1 MSNLKKEYSTIEQL
15 FEELNLGKVTEV
27 EEVEDNLHDSY
38 IIKAND
44 KEYQV
49 LCYSKRTLN
58 NRLSMIE
65 KEEQIKAME
74 YLRKNGVPVTL
85 PLKFEDDYFISFKKD
100 NYIIYENDDYTY
112 LTNKDLDEKKIKKL
126 ANTQAIIHKLNIKV
140 SLPCPYEKVS
150 INFQKIVNKL
160 AKKNS
165 SLSKL
170 LYDNIYLLDELVEKC
185 NKGLKYAENVLC
197 LSYDYYNLY
206 EIKWD
211 KDYIYLKDFE
221 NCALINPTVSLAEA
235 AYDFT
240 RIDDKINYDFYEE
253 YLRSYLK
260 KYGQVTFDYKEAL
273 NVSLN
278 KQLLY
283 LEELFKLCLKGVE
296 EAMEETRK
304 VIEELIFCSNNFDK
318 LYEIYIK
325 VVKQQ

>member
-1 MSNLKKEYSTIEQL
+1 MSNIKKEYSNVEQL
-15 FEELNLGKVTEV
+15 FEELNLGKITEV
-27 EEVEDNLHDSY
+27 EEIEDNLHDSY
-38 IIKAND
+38 LVKTNS

-58 NRLSMIE
+58 NRISMIE

-74 YLRKNGVPVTL
+74 FLRKNGVPVAL
-85 PLKFEDDYFISFKKD
+85 PIKFEDDYFMSFKKE
-100 NYIIYENDDYTY
+100 NYIIYENDNYSY

-126 ANTQAIIHKLNIKV
+126 ANTQAIIHKLNYKV

-150 INFQKIVNKL
+150 INFQKAVSKL
-160 AKKNS
+160 GKKDPE
-165 SLSKL
+165 LSKL
-170 LYDNIYLLDELVEKC
+170 IYDNIYLLDDLVDNC
-185 NKGLKYAENVLC
+185 NKGLKYAENFLC

-221 NCALINPTVSLAEA
+221 NCALVNPTVALAEA

-240 RIDDKINYDFYEE
+240 RVEDSINYDFYEE
-253 YLRSYLK
+253 YLKSYLK

-283 LEELFKLCLKGVE
+283 LEELLKLCFKGVE
-296 EAMEETRK
+296 EAFEETKK
-304 VIEELIFCSNNFDK
+304 VIGELIFSSQHFDD
-318 LYEIYIK
+318 LYNIYIN

>member
-1 MSNLKKEYSTIEQL
+1 MGYNKEYNNIEQL
-15 FEELNLGKVTEV
+15 FTKLNLGKVTEI
-27 EEVEDNLHDSY
+27 EEIDDNLYDSFVVRT
-38 IIKAND
+38 NS

-49 LCYSKRTLN
+49 LCYSKRTIN
-58 NRLSMIE
+58 NKLGLLE
-65 KEEQIKAME
+65 KVEQIKAME
-74 YLRKNGVPVTL
+74 FLRNNGVPVIL
-85 PLKFEDDYFISFKKD
+85 PMKFGNDYFLSLKKD
-100 NYIIYENDDYTY
+100 NYLIYENDDYRY

-140 SLPCPYEKVS
+140 PLPCPYESVN
-150 INFQKIVNKL
+150 INFQRIVGKIS
-160 AKKNS
+160 KKDAE
-165 SLSKL
+165 LGEL
-170 LYDNIYLLDELVEKC
+170 IYDNIYLLDDIIENC

-221 NCALINPTVSLAEA
+221 NCALVNPTVSLAEA

-240 RIDDKINYDFYEE
+240 RINDTINYDLYAD
-253 YLRSYLK
+253 YIKSYLK

-283 LEELFKLCLKGVE
+283 LEELLKLCLKGVD
-296 EAMEETRK
+296 EAIDETKK
-304 VIEELIFCSNNFDK
+304 VIEELIFYSQNIDK
-318 LYEIYIK
+318 LHEIYIN
-325 VVKQQ
+325 VVKQ